1 MATIMSVNVCD
12 SKYNADPT
20 GVRDSTSAIQKAIDD
35 VAAQGGGSVEIPG
48 GMYRV
53 SYPFIEMKH
62 RVEIFGHGQATRIVA
77 FTDKGIPS
85 TKNGSYEC
93 TGVFHTGSYTTPM
106 SGGTNQNKP
115 MRMGVRD
122 LFIRTNKYNLPLDAK
137 TNQSFLEKH
146 TQPGDNVAGVIFHT
160 RIADANPGEPDAVP
174 TLSNIEIW
182 DTAIGVAILG
192 LDDQGMKID
201 DVTIRRTLNQG
212 LLLGKPAGHP
222 RRPNEGQNSGAADN
236 KLRGVDVAEAN
247 LSGGSYAGIEVYAA
261 QAKFENCSSNS
272 NHRTS
277 NKYALYEPATRHAG
291 AGWIVQGERNMFIGC
306 TARSNAG
313 HGWIVEWAHNVFIG
327 CEAEGSSWAGTVSGA
342 AGADEAAN
350 WYISRNARG
359 TRMVA
364 PVSYNP
370 PEKPASLYGFYIEN
384 KIYDQRITEGTAKD
398 DRIGEGN
405 MLGRRVYI
413 TGEIG
418 ANVVIEVEELRHS
431 TSPAGQLTKEAY
443 NVMRG

>member
-20 GVRDSTSAIQKAIDD
+20 GVRDSTSAIQKAVDD

-48 GMYRV
+48 GIYRV

-77 FTDKGIPS
+77 FTDKSIPS

-122 LFIRTNKYNLPLDAK
+122 LFIRTNKYNLPLDSK
-137 TNQSFLEKH
+137 SNQIFLEKH
-146 TQPGDNVAGVIFHT
+146 TQPVDNVAGVIFHT

-201 DVTIRRTLNQG
+201 KIRIRQTLRQG
-212 LLLGKPAGHP
+212 LLVGKPVGHP
-222 RRPNEGQNSGAADN
+222 LRAREGDTPARQ
-236 KLRGVDVAEAN
+236 
-247 LSGGSYAGIEVYAA
+247 IT
-261 QAKFENCSSNS
+261 SS
-272 NHRTS
+272 
-277 NKYALYEPATRHAG
+277 P
-291 AGWIVQGERNMFIGC
+291 
-306 TARSNAG
+306 
-313 HGWIVEWAHNVFIG
+313 
-327 CEAEGSSWAGTVSGA
+327 
-342 AGADEAAN
+342 
-350 WYISRNARG
+350 
-359 TRMVA
+359 
-364 PVSYNP
+364 
-370 PEKPASLYGFYIEN
+370 
-384 KIYDQRITEGTAKD
+384 
-398 DRIGEGN
+398 
-405 MLGRRVYI
+405 
-413 TGEIG
+413 
-418 ANVVIEVEELRHS
+418 
-431 TSPAGQLTKEAY
+431 
-443 NVMRG
+443 

>member
-20 GVRDSTSAIQKAIDD
+20 GVRDSTSAIQKAVDD

-48 GMYRV
+48 GIYRV

-62 RVEIFGHGQATRIVA
+62 RVEIFGHGQATRVVA
-77 FTDKGIPS
+77 FTDKSIPS

-115 MRMGVRD
+115 MRMGVRN
-122 LFIRTNKYNLPLDAK
+122 LHIRTNAANTPIDSYPLDA
-137 TNQSFLEKH
+137 H
-146 TQPGDNVAGVIFHT
+146 TTPLDHVAGVIMHT
-160 RIADANPGEPDAVP
+160 HFTGDQLNEPDVVP
-174 TLSNIEIW
+174 VIAGVEVW
-182 DTAIGVAILG
+182 DTAIGVAVLG

-201 DVTIRRTLNQG
+201 DVTVRRTLNQG
-212 LLLGKPAGHP
+212 LLLGKPVGH
-222 RRPNEGQNSGAADN
+222 RRRGTEGQNSGAADN

-261 QAKFENCSSNS
+261 QSKFENCSSNS
-272 NHRTS
+272 NHRTLGKS
-277 NKYALYEPATRHAG
+277 ALYEPGTRNAG

-313 HGWIVEWAHNVFIG
+313 HGWLVEWANNVFIG
-327 CEAEGSSWAGTVSGA
+327 CAGEASSWAGTVSGA
-342 AGADEAAN
+342 ARADEAAN

-370 PEKPASLYGFYIEN
+370 PEQAASLYGYYIEN
-384 KIYDQRITEGTAKD
+384 KIYDLRITEGTAKD

-413 TGEIG
+413 TGAIG
-418 ANVVIEVEELRHS
+418 ANVVIEVEELRHTTS
-431 TSPAGQLTKEAY
+431 TPAQLRVEAY

>member
-1 MATIMSVNVCD
+1 MPDTPMSINAIN
-12 SKYNADPT
+12 YGADPT
-20 GVRDSTSAIQKAIDD
+20 GAKDSTAAIQRAVDD
-35 VAAQGGGSVEIPG
+35 VAARGGGSVELPRGI
-48 GMYRV
+48 YRV
-53 SYPFIEMKH
+53 SYPFIDIKH
-62 RVEIFGHGQATRIVA
+62 RVEIFGYGSSTVVIAHSDRA
-77 FTDKGIPS
+77 IPTTTS
-85 TKNGSYEC
+85 GHTEY
-93 TGVFHTGSYTTPM
+93 TGVFHVGSYTTPVY
-106 SGGTNQNKP
+106 GAYNANKP
-115 MRMGVRD
+115 MRMGVRN
-122 LFIRTNKYNLPLDAK
+122 LHIRTNAANTPISSYPLDA
-137 TNQSFLEKH
+137 H
-146 TQPGDNVAGVIFHT
+146 TAPLNNVAGVIFHT
-160 RIADANPGEPDAVP
+160 HLTGDLLNEPDIVP
-174 TLSNIEIW
+174 VIAGVEVW
-182 DTAIGVAILG
+182 DTAIGVAVLG

-212 LLLGKPAGHP
+212 LLLGKPVGHP

-277 NKYALYEPATRHAG
+277 NKNALYEPATRHAG

-370 PEKPASLYGFYIEN
+370 PEKAASLYGFYIEN
-384 KIYDQRITEGTAKD
+384 KIYDLRITEGTAKD

-418 ANVVIEVEELRHS
+418 ANVVIEIEELRHS

>member
-77 FTDKGIPS
+77 FTDKSIPS
-85 TKNGSYEC
+85 SKNGSYEC

-122 LFIRTNKYNLPLDAK
+122 LFIRTNKYNLSLDSK
-137 TNQSFLEKH
+137 SNQIFLEKH
-146 TQPGDNVAGVIFHT
+146 TQPVDNVAGVIFHT

-201 DVTIRRTLNQG
+201 DVTTRRTLNQG
-212 LLLGKPAGHP
+212 LLLGKPVGHP

-272 NHRTS
+272 NSPHQQQERPLR
-277 NKYALYEPATRHAG
+277 ARH
-291 AGWIVQGERNMFIGC
+291 
-306 TARSNAG
+306 
-313 HGWIVEWAHNVFIG
+313 
-327 CEAEGSSWAGTVSGA
+327 
-342 AGADEAAN
+342 
-350 WYISRNARG
+350 
-359 TRMVA
+359 
-364 PVSYNP
+364 P
-370 PEKPASLYGFYIEN
+370 P
-384 KIYDQRITEGTAKD
+384 
-398 DRIGEGN
+398 
-405 MLGRRVYI
+405 RR
-413 TGEIG
+413 
-418 ANVVIEVEELRHS
+418 R
-431 TSPAGQLTKEAY
+431 Q
-443 NVMRG
+443 